1 MIFEIKLFIKFLKTA
16 VCREDSSIECYELT
30 DPRPSTYTHYQ
41 TYIDEHSKHKIVK
54 KDSQKG
60 KLKKQK
66 SKKQIIP
73 HKKPVD
79 NFYYRENERSFV
91 DSSDFCL
98 KRNSSFPTSSSS
110 VKIKTKP
117 VYKEPVHKNNS
128 IGRQTRSSGCLKRS
142 FFNFDEDSKNSS
154 VTDGNCFTTN
164 KISPGKNNND
174 SIIDMDQYIRRKVFY
189 RHCIIQ
195 YVIDVLLVT
204 GFLILLIFIIKYY
217 LINLK

>member
-41 TYIDEHSKHKIVK
+41 TYIDEHPKHKIVK
-54 KDSQKG
+54 KNSQKG

-73 HKKPVD
+73 HKKTVD

-98 KRNSSFPTSSSS
+98 KRSSSFPTSTSS

-117 VYKEPVHKNNS
+117 VYKESVHKNNS
-128 IGRQTRSSGCLKRS
+128 IGRQTRSSGGLKRR

-154 VTDGNCFTTN
+154 LTDRNCFITN
-164 KISPGKNNND
+164 NVSPGKNNND
-174 SIIDMDQYIRRKVFY
+174 SIIDMDQYIKSNVFY
-189 RHCIIQ
+189 RYSTVQIL
-195 YVIDVLLVT
+195 IDVFLVI
-204 GFLILLIFIIKYY
+204 GFLILLVFMIKYY